1 MPIARTWREFRDMGR
16 GVGVATADTTP
27 DTQTRGDTMSDDIV
41 TELRRHA
48 EWAAQGYE
56 VTFSKAAD
64 EIERL
69 REALRQRCR

>member
-1 MPIARTWREFRDMGR
+1 
-16 GVGVATADTTP
+16 
-27 DTQTRGDTMSDDIV
+27 MSDDIV

-69 REALRQRCR
+69 RGELEGLREDIERMRKASYERSDTWVADLDADLDGEA

>member
-1 MPIARTWREFRDMGR
+1 
-16 GVGVATADTTP
+16 
-27 DTQTRGDTMSDDIV
+27 MSDDIV